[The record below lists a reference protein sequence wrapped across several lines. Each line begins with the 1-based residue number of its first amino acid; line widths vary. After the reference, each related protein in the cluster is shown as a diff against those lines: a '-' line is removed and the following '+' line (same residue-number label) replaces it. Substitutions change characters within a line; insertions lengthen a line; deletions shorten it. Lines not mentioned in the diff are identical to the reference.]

1 MTDAEKLEICK
12 RLYAAEHCQIAD
24 CDKKDCFECIEKKYL
39 ELTSIKT
46 TKSRLQE

>member
-1 MTDAEKLEICK
+1 MVDMSDTEKLIICK
-12 RLYAAEHCQIAD
+12 RVYAILHCQIAD

-46 TKSRLQE
+46 TK